1 MADESA
7 QMIGLV
13 LVTHGRLA
21 EEFIAATEHV
31 VGPQKDLRA
40 VCIGPDDDMDRRRQE
55 ILDAV
60 EAVDSGDGVIVL
72 TDMFGGTP
80 SNLSISLLDRANF
93 NGANLSVANLFGA
106 RLQNTNLKN
115 ANLKDA
121 TLVGAWLGGADLT
134 GADLQG
140 AVLSGAY
147 LKTAKGL
154 TTEQLSG
161 AICDASTELP
171 SGLSLDSCQ

>member
-1 MADESA
+1 MKHLVACLSLIGALLFSSQAFAQNAEQIESVKEGKTTCSNCNLFQADF
-7 QMIGLV
+7 QGLN
-13 LVTHGRLA
+13 LSDRTFNGARL
-21 EEFIAATEHV
+21 
-31 VGPQKDLRA
+31 
-40 VCIGPDDDMDRRRQE
+40 RQS
-55 ILDAV
+55 D
-60 EAVDSGDGVIVL
+60 
-72 TDMFGGTP
+72 
-80 SNLSISLLDRANF
+80 LSISLLDRANF